1 MSPHVANTSFANLPY
16 SVNLP
21 HLPCLLSTPFS
32 NLPHLPCLSSTSFS
46 LPPCD
51 RVLAGKLSVFLLRKC
66 FCSLA
71 FLTNHLF
78 PLYQF
83 LFECSTPELLF
94 LPCFLREESFSSIQN
109 VIVITQT
116 SSFCALV
123 KVGLHCTAWYWFH
136 CAHLHPPLPNTIH
149 PPQSYFSQC
158 VCYISTVLYV
168 FHIYLLS
175 PGGTWQ
181 VYFFIISHVP
191 HFIFYPILS
200 SALFSDLPF
209 YLPHL
214 QIYSK
219 FFFRLI
225 YPIISSTPF
234 IIYLIF
240 QSSFSDLPH
249 LVMYSKFSPTSKRNL
264 PYFAPEGRQ
273 QFLLGQLARRQ
284 RTFSI

>member
-123 KVGLHCTAWYWFH
+123 KVGLHCTA
-136 CAHLHPPLPNTIH
+136 
-149 PPQSYFSQC
+149 
-158 VCYISTVLYV
+158 
-168 FHIYLLS
+168 
-175 PGGTWQ
+175 
-181 VYFFIISHVP
+181 
-191 HFIFYPILS
+191 
-200 SALFSDLPF
+200 
-209 YLPHL
+209 
-214 QIYSK
+214 
-219 FFFRLI
+219 
-225 YPIISSTPF
+225 
-234 IIYLIF
+234 
-240 QSSFSDLPH
+240 
-249 LVMYSKFSPTSKRNL
+249 
-264 PYFAPEGRQ
+264 
-273 QFLLGQLARRQ
+273 
-284 RTFSI
+284 

>member
-94 LPCFLREESFSSIQN
+94 LPCFSREESFLSIQN
-109 VIVITQT
+109 VIVIAQNLLVLCPCKGWFTLHSMILVPLRAPAPTTAKHHPSITIIFFTMCVLHQYCIVCVPSLSTLTWWHVT
-116 SSFCALV
+116 SLFFYYFTCASF
-123 KVGLHCTAWYWFH
+123 
-136 CAHLHPPLPNTIH
+136 
-149 PPQSYFSQC
+149 
-158 VCYISTVLYV
+158 
-168 FHIYLLS
+168 YLL
-175 PGGTWQ
+175 
-181 VYFFIISHVP
+181 P
-191 HFIFYPILS
+191 HFIIC
-200 SALFSDLPF
+200 
-209 YLPHL
+209 
-214 QIYSK
+214 
-219 FFFRLI
+219 
-225 YPIISSTPF
+225 
-234 IIYLIF
+234 LIF
-240 QSSFSDLPH
+240 
-249 LVMYSKFSPTSKRNL
+249 
-264 PYFAPEGRQ
+264 
-273 QFLLGQLARRQ
+273 
-284 RTFSI
+284 